1 MRILADSSIWV
12 DHLRHGNA
20 QMALLLEKNA
30 IGMHDFVIGEL
41 ACGNLP
47 HREQFLGD
55 LILLPKAPAVTHGEA
70 LALLDLH
77 KLAGHG
83 LGWVDIH
90 LLASALVAGSSLWTL
105 DKALRK
111 VADRLRIAF

>member
-1 MRILADSSIWV
+1 MRVLADSSVWV

-20 QMALLLEKNA
+20 GMAVLLEKNL

-47 HREQFLGD
+47 HRDQLLGD
-55 LILLPKAPAVTHGEA
+55 LEKLPKAPQVSHGEV

-77 KLAGHG
+77 KLPGHG
-83 LGWVDIH
+83 LGWVDVH
-90 LLASALVAGSSLWTL
+90 LLASALVTGSRLWTL
-105 DKALRK
+105 DKALGK
-111 VADRLRIAF
+111 SAERLRIAF